1 MKRDEITAPPL
12 KIRAT
17 AVPASHLAPL
27 PPSKGHSNGN
37 AVIQIWD
44 RTCQRH
50 SCFIVLRHLR
60 AITANLAGGQIMP
73 WMATRTTVLPTLP
86 AFPTRHL
93 TRAATSAPVGKI
105 ALLRSQAGTKSP
117 QPRI

>member
-1 MKRDEITAPPL
+1 MAAITSPPL

-60 AITANLAGGQIMP
+60 AITANLAVGQIMP
-73 WMATRTTVLPTLP
+73 CVPTRPPVLPTLL
-86 AFPTRHL
+86 AFPTRHISL
-93 TRAATSAPVGKI
+93 PATPAP
-105 ALLRSQAGTKSP
+105 P
-117 QPRI
+117 